1 MIAILI
7 THNLIKAVK
16 HRNCIYS
23 ISLNIYC
30 CLVFIEAKLLQL
42 PISLLVY
49 SLVQSSLLSTTQN
62 TVLIVHSYYLYI
74 TTVLHTY
81 LAYIRLSI
89 VQYYLH
95 RIYKIFSLSLSYFI
109 FLTWYQSYCS
119 DILVPVIIFSALLLP
134 SPSSSSYCQKQVTV
148 VTSIVPATLESHHFV
163 HQTAKAKA
171 QHDKIANLEQNPT
184 KNSQKGP
191 NTHPHTLPKAF
202 DCQTHATSSSHVLH
216 ALVTAPT
223 HTSTRLSLSASLH
236 VSPRVTSSCTRQH
249 LASSTHVSR

>member
-1 MIAILI
+1 MITILI

-30 CLVFIEAKLLQL
+30 CLVFIEVKLLQL

-119 DILVPVIIFSALLLP
+119 NILVLVIIFSALLLP
-134 SPSSSSYCQKQVTV
+134 SPLSSSYCQKQVTA
-148 VTSIVPATLESHHFV
+148 VTSIVPTTLESHRSV
-163 HQTAKAKA
+163 HQTTKANA
-171 QHDKIANLEQNPT
+171 QRDRTANPEQNPT
-184 KNSQKGP
+184 KNSQKGQY
-191 NTHPHTLPKAF
+191 TR
-202 DCQTHATSSSHVLH
+202 LH
-216 ALVTAPT
+216 ALPESSDFRTRAPRAATLHHHLTRTTGADTAP
-223 HTSTRLSLSASLH
+223 
-236 VSPRVTSSCTRQH
+236 PRAPR
-249 LASSTHVSR
+249 A